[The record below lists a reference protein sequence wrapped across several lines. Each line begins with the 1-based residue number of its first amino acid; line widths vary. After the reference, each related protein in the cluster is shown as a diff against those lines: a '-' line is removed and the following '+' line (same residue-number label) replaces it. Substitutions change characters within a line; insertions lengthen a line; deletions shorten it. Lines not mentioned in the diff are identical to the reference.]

1 MKGRVMAKTLL
12 IMGAGGHGK
21 AVADAALLSGEWQN
35 VIFVD
40 DRWPSITAMAGHPV
54 VAASDGLAAVA
65 MQAQGGIAAVGN
77 NTVREH
83 WVCSLEAAG
92 VPLVSVIHPAAT
104 VATSAHVGAG
114 STIMAQAVVGVD
126 AVLGKACIVN
136 AGAIA
141 DHDVVLDDFAHLG
154 VGVALSGGVRVG
166 HHAWLQAGC
175 CAGYGVMVEALSVHR
190 SGTVLSLPAA
200 EA

>member
-1 MKGRVMAKTLL
+1 MTKTLL

-21 AVADAALLSGEWQN
+21 AVADAALLGGEWHN

-40 DRWPSITAMAGHPV
+40 DRWPSITVMAGHPV
-54 VAASDGLAAVA
+54 VAASAGLAVVA

-77 NTVREH
+77 NAVRER
-83 WVCSLEAAG
+83 WTCLLEAAG
-92 VPLVSVIHPAAT
+92 VPLASVIHPSAT
-104 VATSAHVGAG
+104 VATSARIGAG
-114 STIMAQAVVGVD
+114 STIMARAVVGVD
-126 AVLGKACIVN
+126 ATLGKACIVN

-141 DHDVVLDDFAHLG
+141 DHDVTLDDYAHLG

-175 CAGYGVMVEALSVHR
+175 CAGYGVAVEAEAVHPP
-190 SGTVLSLPAA
+190 GTVLFLPAA
-200 EA
+200 GA

>member
-1 MKGRVMAKTLL
+1 MTKTLL

-21 AVADAALLSGEWQN
+21 AVADAALLGGEWHN

-40 DRWPSITAMAGHPV
+40 DRWPTITAIAGHPV
-54 VAASDGLAAVA
+54 VAASGGLADVA
-65 MQAQGGIAAVGN
+65 SQAQGCIAAVGN
-77 NTVREH
+77 NVVRER
-83 WVCSLEAAG
+83 WTRLLEGAG
-92 VPLVSVIHPAAT
+92 IPLVSVIHPSASVAA
-104 VATSAHVGAG
+104 SAGIGPG
-114 STIMAQAVVGVD
+114 SSIMARAVVGVD

-141 DHDVVLDDFAHLG
+141 DHDVTLDDYAHLG

-175 CAGYGVMVEALSVHR
+175 CAGYGVTVDALAVCPPGSV
-190 SGTVLSLPAA
+190 LAPPAA